1 MSRTPRQPGNEQH
14 ERMATANEKPNSGPG
29 PGGDEPEGFITKPT
43 VARRM
48 NKCTRTI
55 DNLMREGLPFYK
67 VGRSI
72 IFKWTEIEAFL
83 AANCRV
89 SRRGN

>member
-1 MSRTPRQPGNEQH
+1 
-14 ERMATANEKPNSGPG
+14 MATANEKPNSGPG

-67 VGRSI
+67 VGRST

-89 SRRGN
+89 SLRRGVN

>member
-1 MSRTPRQPGNEQH
+1 
-14 ERMATANEKPNSGPG
+14 MATANETTPSAQPV
-29 PGGDEPEGFITKPT
+29 PAGGEPEGFVTKPT

-55 DNLMREGLPFYK
+55 DNLMRRGLPHYL
-67 VGRSI
+67 VGRSV
-72 IFKWTEIEAFL
+72 IFKWSEVESYL

-89 SRRGN
+89 ARRAN

>member
-1 MSRTPRQPGNEQH
+1 MNGAHSSPMKSESTIKE
-14 ERMATANEKPNSGPG
+14 PNNKQE
-29 PGGDEPEGFITKPT
+29 EPEGFITKPT

-48 NKCTRTI
+48 SKCTRTI

-67 VGRSI
+67 VGRST